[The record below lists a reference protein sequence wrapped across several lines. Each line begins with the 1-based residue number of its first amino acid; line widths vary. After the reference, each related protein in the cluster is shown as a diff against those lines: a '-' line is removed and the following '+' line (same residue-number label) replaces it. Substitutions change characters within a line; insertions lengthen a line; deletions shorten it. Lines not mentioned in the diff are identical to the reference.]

1 MTIVEAIKAVM
12 RDAGHPLSA
21 REAHAKIV
29 EQGLYAF
36 QAKDPQHVVLMQIR
50 RHCLGLDFP
59 SAATTKHFRM
69 VSDNQ
74 YEPIDASSPSGPR
87 KTRKAKSCVILLL
100 PSQSK
105 EPTKETPLPSVEKQL
120 WQLHKR
126 YLDIFKKHMLQEL
139 KRLPPEGFEAFA
151 KELLEAYGFEDM
163 KVTSV
168 SRDGGIDGHGRLKV
182 GLAYL
187 NVAFQCKRWTKAHI
201 HRPEIDRFRGAAQG
215 RYEQGIFFTTSSF
228 SQGAIDVT
236 TQPGAIPIVMLD
248 GKAIVNLMIE
258 RRLRVESSLME
269 IPTFAL

>member
-12 RDAGHPLSA
+12 RDAARPLSA

-29 EQGLYAF
+29 EHGLYAF

-50 RHCLGLDFP
+50 RHCLDLDFP
-59 SAATTKHFRM
+59 SAATMKHFRM

-74 YEPIDASSPSGPR
+74 YEPIDASSSSGRQKNRRTQKPL
-87 KTRKAKSCVILLL
+87 ASPCQ
-100 PSQSK
+100 SQQSA
-105 EPTKETPLPSVEKQL
+105 KETPLPSVEKQL

-126 YLDIFKKHMLQEL
+126 YLEIFKKHMLQAL
-139 KRLPPEGFEAFA
+139 KRLPPAGFEAFA

-168 SRDGGIDGHGRLKV
+168 SRDGGIDGHGKLKV

-236 TQPGAIPIVMLD
+236 TQSGAVPIVMLD
-248 GKAIVNLMIE
+248 GEAIVKLMIE
-258 RRLRVESSLME
+258 RRLRVELSLME

>member
-50 RHCLGLDFP
+50 RHCMDLDFP
-59 SAATTKHFRM
+59 SAASTKHFRM

-74 YEPIDASSPSGPR
+74 YEPIDVSTSGPQKSRRTQRHLASSSR
-87 KTRKAKSCVILLL
+87 
-100 PSQSK
+100 SK
-105 EPTKETPLPSVEKQL
+105 PAKETPLPLAEKQL
-120 WQLHKR
+120 WQLYKR
-126 YLDIFKKHMLQEL
+126 YLEIFKKHMLQEL
-139 KRLPPEGFEAFA
+139 KRLPPAVFEAFA
-151 KELLEAYGFEDM
+151 KDLLEAYGFEDM

-168 SRDGGIDGHGRLKV
+168 SRDGGIDGHGKLKV

-215 RYEQGIFFTTSSF
+215 RYEQGIFLTTSSF

-258 RRLRVESSLME
+258 RKLRVEASLME
-269 IPTFAL
+269 IPTFDL

>member
-12 RDAGHPLSA
+12 QGANHPLSA
-21 REAHAKIV
+21 REAYSKII
-29 EQGLYAF
+29 EQGLYVF

-50 RHCLGLDFP
+50 RHCLDLDFP
-59 SAATTKHFRM
+59 SAASTKHFRM

-74 YEPIDASSPSGPR
+74 YEPIETSPPSGPPR
-87 KTRKAKSCVILLL
+87 TRTAKKNPAS
-100 PSQSK
+100 PSKSRQ
-105 EPTKETPLPSVEKQL
+105 PTKEAPLPTVEKQL

-126 YLDIFKKHMLQEL
+126 YLDIFNKHMLQEL
-139 KRLPPEGFEAFA
+139 KRLPPSGFEAFA

-168 SRDGGIDGHGRLKV
+168 SRDGGIDGHGKLKV

-187 NVAFQCKRWTKAHI
+187 NVAFQCKRWTKTHI

-215 RYEQGIFFTTSSF
+215 KYEQGIFFTTSSF

-248 GKAIVNLMIE
+248 GQAIVKLMIE
-258 RRLRVESSLME
+258 RKLRVESSLME

>member
-12 RDAGHPLSA
+12 WDAGHPLSA

-50 RHCLGLDFP
+50 RHCLDLDFP
-59 SAATTKHFRM
+59 SAASTKHFRM

-74 YEPIDASSPSGPR
+74 YEPIDVSPSGPQKNR
-87 KTRKAKSCVILLL
+87 RTQRHLA
-100 PSQSK
+100 PSNRSK
-105 EPTKETPLPSVEKQL
+105 QPAKETPLPLVEKQL
-120 WQLHKR
+120 WQLYKR
-126 YLDIFKKHMLQEL
+126 YLEIFKKHMLQEL
-139 KRLPPEGFEAFA
+139 KRLPPAGFEVFA
-151 KELLEAYGFEDM
+151 KDLLEAYGFEDM

-168 SRDGGIDGHGRLKV
+168 SRDGGIDGHGKLKV

-215 RYEQGIFFTTSSF
+215 RYEQGIFLTTSSF